1 MNRQQF
7 IDFIKYPDKLDANS
21 AIQLENLVKEYPYC
35 QTADVLFTL
44 NLYKEKHFKFNDQ
57 LKLAS
62 AYACDR
68 RVLKELVN
76 NVRLLKQEEPAIII
90 KPKPEFIPQKKE
102 STNQQIKENT
112 LVSLI
117 DLLKNE
123 VVSFKEK
130 PTKKLSQQENSKLNI
145 LADHLEDILQE
156 LEGISKPVDKPI
168 SDVTSVLGEYNM
180 DHLKELETEDKGKLE
195 NNHLIEKFLV
205 NEPRIEAVSKSAF
218 FDPVDHAR
226 QSLIDNESVV
236 SETLAEIYYKQG
248 NLSKAIKIY
257 KKLSLVNPEK
267 STFFASQ
274 IEKIRKEIK

>member
-7 IDFIKYPDKLDANS
+7 IDYIKSPDKLNADS

-44 NLYKEKHFKFNDQ
+44 NLYKENHIKFNDQ

-68 RVLKELVN
+68 KVLKELVN
-76 NVRLLKQEEPAIII
+76 SVRMLNQPDSSIAQS
-90 KPKPEFIPQKKE
+90 PSGFIPRTTE
-102 STNQQIKENT
+102 STISEIEENNLT
-112 LVSLI
+112 ALV

-123 VVSFKEK
+123 VSSIKNRSSK
-130 PTKKLSQQENSKLNI
+130 QLSSQEYSKLNK
-145 LADHLEDILQE
+145 LADHLEDMLQE
-156 LEGISKPVDKPI
+156 IDAPDSIKPKVQA
-168 SDVTSVLGEYNM
+168 VTTIMGEYNM
-180 DHLKELETEDKGKLE
+180 DHLEELPSIETNQLV
-195 NNHLIEKFLV
+195 NNNLINKFLEE
-205 NEPRIEAVSKSAF
+205 EPKIEAVSKSAF
-218 FDPVDHAR
+218 FDPVDFAR

-257 KKLSLVNPEK
+257 KKLSLVDPEK
-267 STFFASQ
+267 SSYFAAQ

>member
-7 IDFIKYPDKLDANS
+7 IDYIKSPDKLNANS

-44 NLYKEKHFKFNDQ
+44 NLYKENHFKFNDQ

-68 RVLKELVN
+68 KVLKELVN
-76 NVRLLKQEEPAIII
+76 SVRVLGQPDSSIIQSPFGFISRTSELISSEIEENNLTA
-90 KPKPEFIPQKKE
+90 
-102 STNQQIKENT
+102 
-112 LVSLI
+112 LI

-123 VVSFKEK
+123 VNSIKNRPSK
-130 PTKKLSQQENSKLNI
+130 QLSSQEYSKLNN
-145 LADHLEDILQE
+145 LADHLEDMLQE
-156 LEGISKPVDKPI
+156 LDAPDSIKPKIQQP
-168 SDVTSVLGEYNM
+168 VTTIMGEYNM
-180 DHLKELETEDKGKLE
+180 DHLKELPSIETNQLA
-195 NNHLIEKFLV
+195 NNDLINKFLED
-205 NEPRIEAVSKSAF
+205 EPKIEPVSKSVF
-218 FDPVDHAR
+218 FDPVDFAR

-267 STFFASQ
+267 SSFFAAQ

>member
-7 IDFIKYPDKLDANS
+7 IDYIKSPGKLNADS

-35 QTADVLFTL
+35 QTADILFTL
-44 NLYKEKHFKFNDQ
+44 NLYKENHFKFNDQ

-68 RVLKELVN
+68 KVLKDLVN
-76 NVRLLKQEEPAIII
+76 SVRITPGQADSSSAQSPLRFTPQTAEVTASEIEENNLSA
-90 KPKPEFIPQKKE
+90 
-102 STNQQIKENT
+102 
-112 LVSLI
+112 LI

-123 VVSFKEK
+123 VNSIKNRPSK
-130 PTKKLSQQENSKLNI
+130 QISSQEYSKLNN
-145 LADHLEDILQE
+145 LADHLEELMQE
-156 LEGISKPVDKPI
+156 IDDPASVKPRVQSATTI
-168 SDVTSVLGEYNM
+168 MGEYNM
-180 DHLKELETEDKGKLE
+180 DHLEELPSAEK
-195 NNHLIEKFLV
+195 NHLANNDLINKFLED
-205 NEPRIEAVSKSAF
+205 EPKIEPVSKSVF
-218 FDPVDHAR
+218 FNPVDFAK

-236 SETLAEIYYKQG
+236 SETLAEIYHKQG

-267 STFFASQ
+267 NSYFAAQ

>member
-7 IDFIKYPDKLDANS
+7 IDYIKSPDKLNADS

-44 NLYKEKHFKFNDQ
+44 NLYKENHFKFNDQ

-76 NVRLLKQEEPAIII
+76 SVRILGQPGSSITPSPSGFVPKVIEPKSLEIEENNL
-90 KPKPEFIPQKKE
+90 
-102 STNQQIKENT
+102 TV
-112 LVSLI
+112 LV

-123 VVSFKEK
+123 VNSIKNRPSK
-130 PTKKLSQQENSKLNI
+130 QLSSQEYSKLNK
-145 LADHLEDILQE
+145 LADHLEDMLQE
-156 LEGISKPVDKPI
+156 LDDPDSIKPKVQAVSTI
-168 SDVTSVLGEYNM
+168 MGEYNL
-180 DHLKELETEDKGKLE
+180 DHLEELPSIETNQLANNNLIDKFLE
-195 NNHLIEKFLV
+195 NK
-205 NEPRIEAVSKSAF
+205 PKIEAVSKTEF

-257 KKLSLVNPEK
+257 KKLSLVNPGK
-267 STFFASQ
+267 SSSFAAQ

>member
-7 IDFIKYPDKLDANS
+7 IDYIKSPDKLNAGS

-44 NLYKEKHFKFNDQ
+44 NLYKENHFKFNDQ

-76 NVRLLKQEEPAIII
+76 SVRILGQPDSSITPSPSGFVPKVIESKSLEIEENNFTA
-90 KPKPEFIPQKKE
+90 
-102 STNQQIKENT
+102 
-112 LVSLI
+112 LV

-123 VVSFKEK
+123 VNSIKNRPSK
-130 PTKKLSQQENSKLNI
+130 QLSSLEYSKLNK
-145 LADHLEDILQE
+145 LADHLEDLLHE
-156 LEGISKPVDKPI
+156 LDDPDSVKPEAQQP
-168 SDVTSVLGEYNM
+168 VTTIMGEYNM
-180 DHLKELETEDKGKLE
+180 DHLEKLSSIENGQLASNDLIDKFLE
-195 NNHLIEKFLV
+195 N
-205 NEPRIEAVSKSAF
+205 EPKIEAVAKTEF

-236 SETLAEIYYKQG
+236 SETLAEIYYEQG

-257 KKLSLVNPEK
+257 KKLSLVNPGK
-267 STFFASQ
+267 SSSFAAQ

>member
-7 IDFIKYPDKLDANS
+7 IDYIKSPNKLNADS

-44 NLYKEKHFKFNDQ
+44 NLYKENHFKFNDQ

-76 NVRLLKQEEPAIII
+76 SVRMLGQSDSSAPSSPQRFKVHTTESRSIKLEENNL
-90 KPKPEFIPQKKE
+90 
-102 STNQQIKENT
+102 TT
-112 LVSLI
+112 LV

-123 VVSFKEK
+123 VNSIKNR
-130 PTKKLSQQENSKLNI
+130 PSKKLSSSEYSKLNV
-145 LADHLEDILQE
+145 LADHLEDLLQE
-156 LEGISKPVDKPI
+156 LDDPNTIKPRGRQP
-168 SDVTSVLGEYNM
+168 VTSFLSEYNM
-180 DHLKELETEDKGKLE
+180 DHLEDLSSVE
-195 NNHLIEKFLV
+195 NNLVQNHDLIDKFLEK
-205 NEPRIEAVSKSAF
+205 EPKIEPVSKSEF
-218 FDPVDHAR
+218 FDPIYYAR

-236 SETLAEIYYKQG
+236 SETLAEIYFKQG
-248 NLSKAIKIY
+248 SLSKAIKIY
-257 KKLSLVNPEK
+257 KKLSLVNPGK
-267 STFFASQ
+267 SSFFAAQ

>member
-7 IDFIKYPDKLDANS
+7 IDYIKSPEDLNADS
-21 AIQLENLVKEYPYC
+21 AVQLEYLVKEYPYC

-44 NLYKEKHFKFNDQ
+44 NLYKENHFKFNDQ

-68 RVLKELVN
+68 KVLKELVN
-76 NVRLLKQEEPAIII
+76 SVRNLSQTDFPNSQNPLNFVPRIT
-90 KPKPEFIPQKKE
+90 E
-102 STNQQIKENT
+102 SNYTEIGENNLT
-112 LVSLI
+112 VLV

-123 VVSFKEK
+123 VNSIKDNPSKQLSSKEF
-130 PTKKLSQQENSKLNI
+130 SKLNK
-145 LADHLEDILQE
+145 LADHLEDMLQE
-156 LEGISKPVDKPI
+156 LDEPELIKPKPEMAAAI
-168 SDVTSVLGEYNM
+168 LAEYNM
-180 DHLKELETEDKGKLE
+180 DHLEELPVVENNQLE
-195 NNHLIEKFLV
+195 NKNLIDKFLEK
-205 NEPRIEAVSKSAF
+205 EPKIEPVSKSLF
-218 FDPVDHAR
+218 FDPVNLAR
-226 QSLIDNESVV
+226 QSIIDNESVV

-267 STFFASQ
+267 SSSFAAQ